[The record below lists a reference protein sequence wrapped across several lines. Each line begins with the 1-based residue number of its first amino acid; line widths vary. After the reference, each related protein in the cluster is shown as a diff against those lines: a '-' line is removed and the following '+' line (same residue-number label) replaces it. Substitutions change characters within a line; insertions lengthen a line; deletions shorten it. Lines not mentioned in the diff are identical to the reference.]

1 MHKLLKTGA
10 DFLFPPRCPVC
21 DRVILPD
28 EELCRGCEKEL
39 LPVLEPVCT
48 SCGKPVGDER
58 QEYCGDCAGKRHSF
72 CQGKAVFVYRGGIRQ
87 SMYRFKYANRREY
100 AQFYARYAVRL
111 HGAWLRRKQVEVIV
125 PIPMYRKKQ
134 KKRGYNQAE
143 VFARALGR
151 ETGLPVEGR
160 LLVRNRDTV
169 PQKELNDRQKKQK
182 KRGYNQA
189 EVFARA
195 LGRETGLPVEGRLL
209 VRNRDTVPQKE
220 LNDRQR
226 RQNLKNAFQL
236 VPDIVKYRKIL
247 LVDDIYTTGSTMDE
261 AAKTLLAAGAEQVY
275 YICVSI
281 GAGF

>member
-1 MHKLLKTGA
+1 
-10 DFLFPPRCPVC
+10 
-21 DRVILPD
+21 
-28 EELCRGCEKEL
+28 
-39 LPVLEPVCT
+39 
-48 SCGKPVGDER
+48 
-58 QEYCGDCAGKRHSF
+58 
-72 CQGKAVFVYRGGIRQ
+72 
-87 SMYRFKYANRREY
+87 MYR
-100 AQFYARYAVRL
+100 
-111 HGAWLRRKQVEVIV
+111 
-125 PIPMYRKKQ
+125 
-134 KKRGYNQAE
+134 
-143 VFARALGR
+143 
-151 ETGLPVEGR
+151 
-160 LLVRNRDTV
+160 
-169 PQKELNDRQKKQK
+169 KKQK

>member
-10 DFLFPPRCPVC
+10 DYLFPPRCPVC
-21 DRVILPD
+21 DSVILPD
-28 EELCRGCEKEL
+28 EELCRGCEKEF
-39 LPVLEPVCT
+39 LPVLEPVCA

-58 QEYCGDCAGKRHSF
+58 QEYCGDCAAKRHSF
-72 CQGKAVFVYRGGIRQ
+72 CQGKAVFVYRGAIRQ

-111 HGAWLRRKQVEVIV
+111 YGAWLGRKQVEVIV
-125 PIPMYRKKQ
+125 PIPMYR
-134 KKRGYNQAE
+134 
-143 VFARALGR
+143 
-151 ETGLPVEGR
+151 
-160 LLVRNRDTV
+160 
-169 PQKELNDRQKKQK
+169 KKQK

>member
-10 DFLFPPRCPVC
+10 DYLFPPRCPVC
-21 DRVILPD
+21 DSVILPD

-39 LPVLEPVCT
+39 LPVLEPACA

-58 QEYCGDCAGKRHSF
+58 QEYCGDCAAKRHNF
-72 CQGKAVFVYRGGIRQ
+72 CQGKAVFVYRGAIRQ

-111 HGAWLRRKQVEVIV
+111 HGAWLGRKQVEVIV

-160 LLVRNRDTV
+160 LLVRS
-169 PQKELNDRQKKQK
+169 
-182 KRGYNQA
+182 
-189 EVFARA
+189 
-195 LGRETGLPVEGRLL
+195 
-209 VRNRDTVPQKE
+209 RDTVPQKE